1 MKEEIRIIYGKDVKR
16 ITTELIS
23 DFKLNEKIGSKDSK
37 IGLKPNLVIA
47 AKPESG
53 ATTHMEII
61 VAIIEYLHDYG
72 FKDISIIEGSWVGDD
87 TERAF
92 RLNGYYDYKKRYGI
106 GLYDLKK
113 DHYRKLTL
121 DGVTMEISERALS
134 LDYMINLP
142 VLKGHCQTG
151 MTCAMKN
158 LKGILS
164 DRSKRLFHQLG
175 LMKPIALLNA
185 LYHPSMTLVDSIC
198 GDLDFEEGGTPIET
212 NRLLLGEDSVLL
224 DAYAAS
230 LLGFSVDDV
239 EYIKLGSEYGAGSMD
254 LEKAKI
260 IELNKPEFSEI
271 SKSDGY
277 ARRLK
282 QYTDARSACSCCYAN
297 LIHALKRMEDDGSIR
312 YLKGRKV
319 AIGQGWK
326 GLSPEV
332 GVGACCSK
340 AVHGVVKCPPSASDI
355 MTLLSSL

>member
-1 MKEEIRIIYGKDVKR
+1 MKDEIRIIYGKDVKR

-61 VAIIEYLHDYG
+61 AAIIEYLHDYG

-185 LYHPSMTLVDSIC
+185 LYHPSVTLVDSIC

-239 EYIKLGSEYGAGSMD
+239 EYIKLGSVYGAGSMD

-260 IELNKPEFSEI
+260 IELSKPESSEI
-271 SKSDGY
+271 CESDGY

-297 LIHALKRMEDDGSIR
+297 LIHALKRMEDDGSIK

-326 GLSPEV
+326 GRAPEV

-340 AVHGVVKCPPSASDI
+340 AVHSVVKCPPSASDI